1 MTGLVGAELL
11 KLHTTRTFWGLAGA
25 AAALVLLI
33 VALSVGLDTSPT
45 EENVRNVMATA
56 GFSGL
61 LTLVLGSVVGAGEYR
76 HGTIAWTLLITP
88 NRLKAVAGQFIAVGL
103 AGLAIG
109 AAVYLMA
116 AAVALP
122 WFAAKDT
129 ALPPASDL
137 AEVFAGTLLYAGL
150 AAMHGAGLGALLRN
164 QVAAIVIVLV
174 QIFVVDPTLAALIDG
189 VAPFTLTGLGAAM
202 SGVDGDGDDLLP
214 VAVAALV
221 WAGYATLFAVL
232 AAIRTARRDI

>member
-1 MTGLVGAELL
+1 MTRLVGSELL
-11 KLHTTRTFWGLAGA
+11 KLRTTRTFWGLAAGA
-25 AAALVLLI
+25 AGLVLLI
-33 VALSVGLDTSPT
+33 VVLSVALDTEPT

-56 GFSGL
+56 GFSGV
-61 LTLVLGSVVGAGEYR
+61 LTLVLGGVVGAGEYR

-88 NRLKAVAGQFIAVGL
+88 KRLRAVAGPFSAVGL

-129 ALPPASDL
+129 TLPPASDL
-137 AEVFAGTLLYAGL
+137 AEVFLGTLLYAGL
-150 AAMHGAGLGALLRN
+150 AAMLGAGLGALLRN

-174 QIFVVDPTLAALIDG
+174 QIFVVDQTLAALVNDL
-189 VAPFTLTGLGAAM
+189 APFTLTGLGAAM

-214 VAVAALV
+214 VGLAALV
-221 WAGYATLFAVL
+221 WAGYAVVFAVL